1 MFAREWWILL
11 ISTLLSLAL
20 TPLAAR
26 LAVRLEMLDRPDP
39 RKLHSAPTPLLGGL
53 AIYLAF
59 LLSTGL
65 FLPGSLRGEALAVL
79 AGATLLLATGIFD
92 DRGLLHPQIKL
103 MGVMPL
109 AALILALS
117 GIRIVSWP
125 FSSYLSEPVHGLF
138 SLLLTVFWVVGVT
151 AAFSILDHMDGLCAG
166 VGAIASAFFLLFG
179 LLQEQV
185 LVSSLAAAVLGGA
198 LGFLKWNFKPAK
210 IFMGDGGA
218 MFLGFM
224 LATFGI
230 KIGFESQGTNWVV
243 PVLVLGVPIFDTGLI
258 IVSRLRR
265 GLLPFSSPG
274 KDHTA
279 HRLANLGLG
288 QRGAV
293 LSLYAAG
300 LAFGLTALIIR
311 GISFSGPYVWLWAL
325 FVVSLLSFFFLERVP
340 YESQERLMSNTGQ
353 KTTGELAPEDSDPP
367 SKGP

>member
-1 MFAREWWILL
+1 MFAREWWIILT
-11 ISTLLSLAL
+11 SALLSLAL

-26 LAVRLEMLDRPDP
+26 LAVRLEMLDRPHP

-65 FLPGSLRGEALAVL
+65 FLPGSVWKEATVVIGCA
-79 AGATLLLATGIFD
+79 ALLLVTGILD

-125 FSSYLSEPVHGLF
+125 FSSYLPESAHGPL
-138 SLLLTVFWVVGVT
+138 SLIVTVFWVVGIT

-166 VGAIASAFFLLFG
+166 VAAIASAFFLIFG
-179 LLQEQV
+179 LLQDQV

-198 LGFLKWNFKPAK
+198 LGFLKWNFKPAR

-224 LATFGI
+224 LATLGI
-230 KIGFESQGTNWVV
+230 KAGLGHPGTNWTI
-243 PVLVLGVPIFDTGLI
+243 PILVLGVPIFDTALI

-300 LAFGLTALIIR
+300 LVSGLIALLTRDLSLSYPYIWACAF
-311 GISFSGPYVWLWAL
+311 FM
-325 FVVSLLSFFFLERVP
+325 VSLLLLFLLERIP
-340 YESQERLMSNTGQ
+340 YEGQNRLSSRSAQEQPDN
-353 KTTGELAPEDSDPP
+353 
-367 SKGP
+367 

>member
-1 MFAREWWILL
+1 MFAREWWIILT
-11 ISTLLSLAL
+11 STLLSLAL

-26 LAVRLEMLDRPDP
+26 MAIRLELLDRPDP
-39 RKLHSAPTPLLGGL
+39 RKLHSTPTPLLGGL

-59 LLSTGL
+59 LFSIGL
-65 FLPGSLRGEALAVL
+65 FLPGNVWGESTVII
-79 AGATLLLATGIFD
+79 GCATLLLVTGILD

-109 AALILALS
+109 AAIILALS

-138 SLLLTVFWVVGVT
+138 SLLLTVLWVVGVT

-166 VGAIASAFFLLFG
+166 IAAIASAFFLLFG
-179 LLQEQV
+179 LLQKDTM
-185 LVSSLAAAVLGGA
+185 VSCLAAAVLGGA
-198 LGFLKWNFKPAK
+198 VGFLKWNLKPAR

-230 KIGFESQGTNWVV
+230 KTAFGGVGSNWVL
-243 PVLVLGVPIFDTGLI
+243 PVLVLAVPVFDTTLI
-258 IVSRLRR
+258 IISRLRR

-279 HRLANLGLG
+279 HRLSNLGLG
-288 QRGAV
+288 QIGAV

-300 LAFGLTALIIR
+300 LAFGLTALVVYYTAL
-311 GISFSGPYVWLWAL
+311 SPTYVWV
-325 FVVSLLSFFFLERVP
+325 FLLLIVFLLVFLLERVS
-340 YESQERLMSNTGQ
+340 YEGRDRLI
-353 KTTGELAPEDSDPP
+353 
-367 SKGP
+367 

>member
-20 TPLAAR
+20 TPLAAM
-26 LAVRLEMLDRPDP
+26 LAVRFEMLDRPDP
-39 RKLHSAPTPLLGGL
+39 RKLHSNPTPLLGGL
-53 AIYLAF
+53 AIYVAF
-59 LLSTGL
+59 LLSIGL
-65 FLPGSLRGEALAVL
+65 FLPGAFWGEAAAVL
-79 AGATLLLATGIFD
+79 AGSTLLLVTGILD

-125 FSSYLSEPVHGLF
+125 FSSYLSEQVHGLF
-138 SLLLTVFWVVGVT
+138 SLLLTVLWVVGVT

-166 VGAIASAFFLLFG
+166 VAAIASAFFLLFG

-198 LGFLKWNFKPAK
+198 LGFLKWNFKPAR

-218 MFLGFM
+218 MFLGFI
-224 LATFGI
+224 LATLGI
-230 KIGFESQGTNWVV
+230 KTGLGSPSMNWVV
-243 PVLVLGVPIFDTGLI
+243 PILVLAVPIFDTTLI
-258 IVSRLRR
+258 VVSRLRR

-293 LSLYAAG
+293 LSLYCAG
-300 LAFGLTALIIR
+300 LVSGLTALLTR
-311 GISFSGPYVWLWAL
+311 NVSFSPTYVWAFVL
-325 FVVSLLSFFFLERVP
+325 FMVPLLLFFLERIP
-340 YESQERLMSNTGQ
+340 YEGQDRLVSHSTQ
-353 KTTGELAPEDSDPP
+353 KQPDN
-367 SKGP
+367 

>member
-26 LAVRLEMLDRPDP
+26 LAVRLEMFDRPDP
-39 RKLHSAPTPLLGGL
+39 RKLHSKPTPLLGGL

-59 LLSTGL
+59 LSSIGL
-65 FLPGSLRGEALAVL
+65 FLPGSVWGEAAAVS
-79 AGATLLLATGIFD
+79 AGATLLLATGILD
-92 DRGLLHPQIKL
+92 DRGLLHPQVKL

-109 AALILALS
+109 AALILVLN
-117 GIRIVSWP
+117 GIRITSWP
-125 FSSYLSEPVHGLF
+125 FNSYLPESTHGLF
-138 SLLLTVFWVVGVT
+138 SLILTVFWVVGVT

-166 VGAIASAFFLLFG
+166 VAAIASAFFLLFA
-179 LLQEQV
+179 LLQNQV
-185 LVSSLAAAVLGGA
+185 LVGPLAAAVLGGA

-230 KIGFESQGTNWVV
+230 KIGFQSQGSNWVV
-243 PVLVLGVPIFDTGLI
+243 PILVLGVPIFDTGLI
-258 IVSRLRR
+258 IFSRLRR

-279 HRLANLGLG
+279 HRLANLHLG
-288 QRGAV
+288 ERGAV
-293 LSLYAAG
+293 LSLYGAG
-300 LAFGLTALIIR
+300 TVFGLMAMLTR
-311 GISFSGPYVWLWAL
+311 GISSSGAYIGLLAL
-325 FVVSLLSFFFLERVP
+325 FVFFLPLVLFLERIP
-340 YESQERLMSNTGQ
+340 YKAQDPLMSESSQ
-353 KTTGELAPEDSDPP
+353 KQPHP
-367 SKGP
+367 

>member
-26 LAVRLEMLDRPDP
+26 LAVRLEMLDRPSP
-39 RKLHSAPTPLLGGL
+39 RKLHSSSTPLLGGL

-59 LLSTGL
+59 VLSLGL
-65 FLPGSLRGEALAVL
+65 FLPGSVWREAAAVL
-79 AGATLLLATGIFD
+79 GGATLLLVTGILD
-92 DRGLLHPQIKL
+92 DRGLLHPQVKL

-109 AALILALS
+109 AALILVLS
-117 GIRIVSWP
+117 GIRITSWP
-125 FSSYLSEPVHGLF
+125 FNSYLPESAHGLF
-138 SLLLTVFWVVGVT
+138 SLILTVLWVVGIT
-151 AAFSILDHMDGLCAG
+151 AAFSILDHMDGLCVG
-166 VGAIASAFFLLFG
+166 VAAIASAFFLLFG
-179 LLQEQV
+179 LLQNQV

-198 LGFLKWNFKPAK
+198 LGFLKWNFKPAR

-218 MFLGFM
+218 ILLGFM

-230 KIGFESQGTNWVV
+230 KIGFGGERTNWLV
-243 PVLVLGVPIFDTGLI
+243 PVFVLAVPVFDTGLI

-293 LSLYAAG
+293 VSLYVAG
-300 LAFGLTALIIR
+300 VVFGLTALGIR
-311 GISFSGPYVWLWAL
+311 RMSFSGPYIWLLAL
-325 FVVSLLSFFFLERVP
+325 FIVFLLFFFLLERVS
-340 YESQERLMSNTGQ
+340 YERQEHLLRKS
-353 KTTGELAPEDSDPP
+353 GEEQLDN
-367 SKGP
+367 

>member
-1 MFAREWWILL
+1 MLTKELWIL
-11 ISTLLSLAL
+11 ITSIPASLAL
-20 TPLAAR
+20 TPLASILAFR
-26 LAVRLEMLDRPDP
+26 LKMLDQPDP
-39 RKLHSAPTPLLGGL
+39 RKLHATPIPLLGGL

-59 LLSTGL
+59 LLSLGL
-65 FLPGSLRGEALAVL
+65 FLPGTVWREAAPILG
-79 AGATLLLATGIFD
+79 GATLLLVTGILD
-92 DRGLLHPQIKL
+92 DGGLLHPQIKL
-103 MGVMPL
+103 MVVMPL
-109 AALILALS
+109 AALILGLS

-138 SLLLTVFWVVGVT
+138 SLLLTVLWVVGVT

-166 VGAIASAFFLLFG
+166 VAAIASAFFLLFG

-198 LGFLKWNFKPAK
+198 LGFLKWNFKPAR

-224 LATFGI
+224 LATLGI
-230 KIGFESQGTNWVV
+230 KIGFESQGTHWVV

-279 HRLANLGLG
+279 HRLSNLGLG

-300 LAFGLTALIIR
+300 LAFGLTALGVR
-311 GISFSGPYVWLWAL
+311 GMAFPRPYIWFLAL
-325 FVVSLLSFFFLERVP
+325 LATSLLLFLLERIP
-340 YESQERLMSNTGQ
+340 YEGQERLARRTSQ
-353 KTTGELAPEDSDPP
+353 KQADN
-367 SKGP
+367 

>member
-11 ISTLLSLAL
+11 TSTLLSLAL

-26 LAVRLEMLDRPDP
+26 LAVRLEMLDRPGP
-39 RKLHSAPTPLLGGL
+39 LKLHSSPTPLLGGL

-59 LLSTGL
+59 LLSIGL
-65 FLPGSLRGEALAVL
+65 FLPGTVWKEATVII
-79 AGATLLLATGIFD
+79 GCATLLLVTGILD
-92 DRGLLHPQIKL
+92 DRGLLHPQVKL
-103 MGVMPL
+103 MGAMPL

-138 SLLLTVFWVVGVT
+138 SLLLTVLWVVGVT

-166 VGAIASAFFLLFG
+166 VAAIASAFFLLFAS
-179 LLQEQV
+179 LQNEV
-185 LVSSLAAAVLGGA
+185 LVSFLAAAVLGGA
-198 LGFLKWNFKPAK
+198 LGFLKWNFKPAR

-230 KIGFESQGTNWVV
+230 MTGFGDLEMNWAV

-279 HRLANLGLG
+279 HRLANLGIG
-288 QRGAV
+288 QKGAV
-293 LSLYAAG
+293 LSLYVAG
-300 LAFGLTALIIR
+300 LAFGLIALAIR
-311 GISFSGPYVWLWAL
+311 GL
-325 FVVSLLSFFFLERVP
+325 
-340 YESQERLMSNTGQ
+340 
-353 KTTGELAPEDSDPP
+353 
-367 SKGP
+367 

>member
-11 ISTLLSLAL
+11 TSALLSLAL

-59 LLSTGL
+59 LLSIGL
-65 FLPGSLRGEALAVL
+65 FLPRSVWGEAAAVL
-79 AGATLLLATGIFD
+79 AGATLLLATGILD
-92 DRGLLHPQIKL
+92 DRGFLHPQVKL
-103 MGVMPL
+103 MGMMPL
-109 AALILALS
+109 AALILVLN
-117 GIRIVSWP
+117 GIRITSWP
-125 FSSYLSEPVHGLF
+125 FNSYLPESTHGVL

-166 VGAIASAFFLLFG
+166 VASIASAFFLLFA
-179 LLQEQV
+179 LLQNQV

-230 KIGFESQGTNWVV
+230 KIGFQSQGTHWVV
-243 PVLVLGVPIFDTGLI
+243 PLLVLGVPIFDTGLI
-258 IVSRLRR
+258 IFSRLRR

-288 QRGAV
+288 QRNAV
-293 LSLYAAG
+293 LTLYLAG
-300 LAFGLTALIIR
+300 LGFGVTALVTR
-311 GISFSGPYVWLWAL
+311 NMSFFGTYIWPLAL
-325 FVVSLLSFFFLERVP
+325 FVVSLLFFFLLERVP
-340 YESQERLMSNTGQ
+340 YEGQ
-353 KTTGELAPEDSDPP
+353 GHLISHPVQKPHDI
-367 SKGP
+367 

>member
-1 MFAREWWILL
+1 MFAREWSIILT
-11 ISTLLSLAL
+11 SALLSLAL
-20 TPLAAR
+20 TPFAAW

-39 RKLHSAPTPLLGGL
+39 RKLHSSPTPLLGGL

-59 LLSTGL
+59 VLSLGL
-65 FLPGSLRGEALAVL
+65 FLPGTAWKEALVVI
-79 AGATLLLATGIFD
+79 GCATLLLVTGSLD
-92 DRGLLHPQIKL
+92 DQGLLHPQVKL

-109 AALILALS
+109 AALILTFS

-138 SLLLTVFWVVGVT
+138 SLLLTVFWVVGIT

-166 VGAIASAFFLLFG
+166 VAAIASAFFLLFG

-185 LVSSLAAAVLGGA
+185 LVSCLAAAVLGGA

-218 MFLGFM
+218 MVLGFV

-230 KIGFESQGTNWVV
+230 KIGFQSQATHWVL

-258 IVSRLRR
+258 IFSRLRR

-279 HRLANLGLG
+279 HRLANLQLG

-293 LSLYAAG
+293 LSLYGAG
-300 LAFGLTALIIR
+300 TAFGLTSMAIR
-311 GISFSGPYVWLWAL
+311 GISSAGAYIWLLVL
-325 FVVSLLSFFFLERVP
+325 FVFSLLLVLFLERLP
-340 YESQERLMSNTGQ
+340 FEDQDPLMSESSQEQ
-353 KTTGELAPEDSDPP
+353 PDP
-367 SKGP
+367 